1 MPRTDILQ
9 RYLEA
14 GSAVTEMTRE
24 RAEAVVREFVKAG
37 EVQRDNL
44 QSRVDDLI
52 ERSRHNTEQ
61 LLNLIRS
68 EIATQFSQLGLATKD
83 DLAALEKRF
92 NEQLAAA
99 TRAPA
104 KAVAPAAKGNA
115 ATSATTTKAGGPA
128 KAADPAKTAG
138 PAKAADPA
146 KTAGPAKKAP
156 AKKAQAAAAPAP
168 AAVAPA
174 PAGSAGKKAAK
185 KNTQAKKAAPRKQTA
200 SAGGG
205 PRPPQG

>member
-9 RYLEA
+9 RYLDA

-61 LLNLIRS
+61 LINLIRS

-92 NEQLAAA
+92 NDQLAAA

-104 KAVAPAAKGNA
+104 KAVAPPSASSSASKA
-115 ATSATTTKAGGPA
+115 ATAASARPTKAAAGPT
-128 KAADPAKTAG
+128 KAAS
-138 PAKAADPA
+138 
-146 KTAGPAKKAP
+146 GPAKKAA
-156 AKKAQAAAAPAP
+156 AKKAPAPTAAEPAPAP
-168 AAVAPA
+168 AAAP
-174 PAGSAGKKAAK
+174 AGKKAVK
-185 KNTQAKKAAPRKQTA
+185 KNAQAKKAAPRKQTA
-200 SAGGG
+200 SASGGAA
-205 PRPPQG
+205 RPEQG

>member
-1 MPRTDILQ
+1 
-9 RYLEA
+9 
-14 GSAVTEMTRE
+14 MTRE

-61 LLNLIRS
+61 LINLIRS

-92 NEQLAAA
+92 NDQLAAA

-104 KAVAPAAKGNA
+104 KAVAPASASKA
-115 ATSATTTKAGGPA
+115 ATAASARPTKAAAGPT
-128 KAADPAKTAG
+128 KAAS
-138 PAKAADPA
+138 
-146 KTAGPAKKAP
+146 GPAKKAA
-156 AKKAQAAAAPAP
+156 AKKAPAPTAAEPAPAP
-168 AAVAPA
+168 AAAP
-174 PAGSAGKKAAK
+174 AGKKAVK
-185 KNTQAKKAAPRKQTA
+185 KNAQAKKAAPRKQTA
-200 SAGGG
+200 SASGGAA
-205 PRPPQG
+205 RPEQG